1 MSEGGALLV
10 LSADEFKVISRASL
24 GAGGGSRG
32 SVALVDGMIVV
43 RTGDRVW
50 AFGGGK

>member
-1 MSEGGALLV
+1 VSP
-10 LSADEFKVISRASL
+10 DEFKVLSRTNL

-43 RTGDRVW
+43 RTGDKVW